1 MSFID
6 TIRHSWNAFVGRD
19 PTRNFSIDMGATSYS
34 RPDRIVLTRGNERS
48 IITAVYTRMA
58 VDAASIDIKHCRVDE
73 NDNFL
78 EVIKDSKLNYCLN
91 KSANLDQTGRAFRQS
106 IFMSILDDGV
116 TAIVPVN
123 TDVNPDLTA
132 SFDINQMRTGKI
144 IQWQP
149 KQVKVEIYDQEDGK
163 KKEIFVQKKW
173 TAIVENPF
181 YAIMN
186 ERNSTLQRL
195 IRKLNILDV
204 IDDQS
209 GSGKLDMIIQLPY
222 AVKSDLQKERAEDR
236 RRSIEQQLAENKYG
250 IAYIDSTEHVTQ
262 INRSIENKLMG
273 QVEYLTNLLF
283 SQLGITQ
290 SILDGSADEAT
301 MNNYFSRTIEP
312 LVAYV
317 AEEME
322 RKFLTKTAVSQHQ
335 AILYFRDLF
344 KLVPLSQLAELVN
357 SLSRNEVVATNE
369 FRQIIGL
376 KPLDNPA
383 ANEPHNANMPMTEDP
398 MQDYQNGGE
407 EFTPD
412 ELRQQLQD
420 LDDIDAQLD
429 ELDAMSR
436 E

>member
-19 PTRNFSIDMGATSYS
+19 PTKTFNTDFGASSYTNLS
-34 RPDRIVLTRGNERS
+34 RITLTRGNERS
-48 IITAVYTRMA
+48 IITAAYTRMS
-58 VDAASIDIKHCRVDE
+58 VDAASIDLKHCKVDD
-73 NDNFL
+73 NGNFL
-78 EVIKDSKLNYCLN
+78 EVVKDSKLNYCLN

-106 IFMSILDDGV
+106 IFMSILDEGV
-116 TAIVPVN
+116 TAIVP
-123 TDVNPDLTA
+123 TETTLDPDISM
-132 SFDINQMRTGKI
+132 SFEINELRVGKI
-144 IQWQP
+144 VQWYP
-149 KQVKVEIYDQEDGK
+149 DSVKVEIYDPSDGK
-163 KKEIFVQKKW
+163 KKEIIVKKKW
-173 TAIVENPF
+173 TSIVENPF

-222 AVKSDLQKERAEDR
+222 TVKSELAKERAEDR

-262 INRSIENKLMG
+262 LNRSVENKLMS
-273 QVEYLTNLLF
+273 QIEYLTNLLF

-301 MNNYFSRTIEP
+301 LNNYYSRTIEP

-322 RKFLTKTAVSQHQ
+322 RKFLTKTAVSQKQ

-344 KLVPLSQLAELVN
+344 KLVPLSQLADLVN

-376 KPLDNPA
+376 KPLDNPE
-383 ANEPHNANMPMTEDP
+383 ANVPHNANMPSEELEIEEI
-398 MQDYQNGGE
+398 QNGGE
-407 EFTPD
+407 DFTPD
-412 ELRQQLQD
+412 ELRGQLEE
-420 LDDIDAQLD
+420 LDNLDSQLD
-429 ELDAMSR
+429 ELEQMTKR
-436 E
+436 